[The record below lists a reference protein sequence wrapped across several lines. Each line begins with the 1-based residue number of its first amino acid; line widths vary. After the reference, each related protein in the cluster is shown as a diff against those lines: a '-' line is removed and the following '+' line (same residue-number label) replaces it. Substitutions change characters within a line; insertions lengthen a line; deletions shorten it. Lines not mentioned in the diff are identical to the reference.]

1 MATKTKEKT
10 IEELSFN
17 TEPNNPNNENNKTK
31 TKNCFVI
38 TPIGGENEPIRRHI
52 DGIYDAAIVPV
63 LKDYDYIPEIP
74 HRLSM
79 PGSINKQI
87 IQKIYYSDLIIAN
100 LTNINPNV
108 MYELA
113 LRHCFNKPAIIIAEE
128 GTCLPFDINNER
140 TIFYVNDAQGIIDLR
155 KKLQKVISEIQIEKY
170 NSPVV
175 SILGELKL
183 EEHIM
188 TESTKSKEDNYARSL
203 QMILN
208 RLDRIE
214 SDTRALYLDERNL
227 ENRFKNRIYRIY
239 DENSSESL
247 NSVIETLVE
256 ALKVQGVKFKY
267 RMLDKN
273 RCDIEFYY
281 LAPSKIEYVENEI
294 DTFCVVFGLNSVK
307 IA

>member
-1 MATKTKEKT
+1 MSTKIKEKP
-10 IEELSFN
+10 IEEVSMN
-17 TEPNNPNNENNKTK
+17 TNLNTPDTNNKK
-31 TKNCFVI
+31 PKIKNCFVI

-52 DGIYDAAIVPV
+52 DGVYDAAIVPV
-63 LKDYDYIPEIP
+63 LKDSEYIPEIP

-87 IQKIYYSDLIIAN
+87 IQKIYDSDLIIAN

-155 KKLQKVISEIQIEKY
+155 NKLKKVISEIQTEKY

-175 SILGELKL
+175 SILGELKF

-247 NSVIETLVE
+247 NGVLE
-256 ALKVQGVKFKY
+256 ALFESLKTLGVKYKY
-267 RMLDKN
+267 RMIDKN
-273 RCDIEFYY
+273 HCDIEFYY
-281 LAPSKIEYVENEI
+281 LSPSKVELVENEL
-294 DTFCVVFGLNSVK
+294 DTFCVIFGLNNIK
-307 IA
+307 IS